1 MWEGKQQE
9 KMEEEDNDQAEGMTK
24 QKGKGVRTND
34 EDKSTE
40 GEEEGRPEGGDRE
53 ARMEGSNRENE
64 EVQWDLKNK
73 ESIYADSDL
82 DNDER

>member
-9 KMEEEDNDQAEGMTK
+9 KMEEEDNDQAEGMAK

-40 GEEEGRPEGGDRE
+40 GEEEGRPEGGDMV